1 MQALMQRNDALSV
14 INYQKN
20 YNFYFTISSFHQIMN
35 VSNVAEFR
43 LENSTFVAE
52 EKGRS
57 DDKLK
62 YLAILFGTVTLLTNG
77 ILFIMMLLKRPM
89 KKIDK
94 LTAVIAMGS
103 APLGLAYMISN
114 IQKLVMRSAVR
125 NITSLQCL
133 MIAPQLTLYMFAE
146 PVISYALLLM
156 AMDSFIAL
164 MFMNSRWKV
173 DDNNIN
179 FYLVLSVILPCICV
193 ITLWVVVYYNDRL
206 CADCSI
212 PVVLPQWFFVSFNS
226 VLAFLG
232 YLSVLLFSVA
242 GVGFNLRKSTCTGVR
257 LIQIRRQITILKQT
271 AITVAFSFMIQTVPC
286 TCSVWFAFNKGSPVI
301 NQYGWLVCNASY
313 SLYAIYRILRAP
325 AVRRQCQK
333 WFCCKTDQPV
343 ASSMVKVVAYS
354 AGEGN
359 KHSST
364 LPENLC
370 CRRAYADFDF
380 FIGVQLHDIFALY
393 CIISLE
399 YNLDTNNLRTRDIQF
414 KKFKCTM
421 TSYYCSLVVCM
432 HANWS
437 VEEES
442 EQSPFQPIVY
452 ENSDKTMHHL
462 CIQGNFRHTYNLCME
477 YVTEAIKREEETFNI
492 NILQLVF
499 GIICIISNGMLLHLF
514 ALRSAEKKAYSLQQG
529 FYFGC
534 MLNGFAYVGYLGR
547 RFAVGKRVC
556 FIRSIFCVI
565 LPPYSILF
573 SISDIHMSVNIFFI
587 ALDCFTAVIK
597 RKKMFFIVQSVI
609 QHSWKICIFAD
620 ICHSFLLIIQCLTKK
635 ELVLTYCWYYE
646 IVCAMYFKIHLA
658 FIALCD
664 IFAIALYVASSI
676 AILFSRSTYSCVRKI
691 QIKRQIV
698 VMKQIILMVLFA
710 VFCQLI
716 PYTFVLIT
724 QFFDLNKKYQWQI
737 YMWTIQPVGLSIAP
751 LCRLFTDS
759 KLLSAMKNYNPLLS
773 SVLKSKMKSSSSN
786 HVMPLNLKCKVTPK

>member
-1 MQALMQRNDALSV
+1 M
-14 INYQKN
+14 K
-20 YNFYFTISSFHQIMN
+20 IMN

-133 MIAPQLTLYMFAE
+133 LIAPQLTLYTFAE

-343 ASSMVKVVAYS
+343 ASSMVKVGAYS

-370 CRRAYADFDF
+370 CRRF
-380 FIGVQLHDIFALY
+380 
-393 CIISLE
+393 S
-399 YNLDTNNLRTRDIQF
+399 F
-414 KKFKCTM
+414 KT
-421 TSYYCSLVVCM
+421 L
-432 HANWS
+432 NS
-437 VEEES
+437 VRPCNE
-442 EQSPFQPIVY
+442 
-452 ENSDKTMHHL
+452 
-462 CIQGNFRHTYNLCME
+462 
-477 YVTEAIKREEETFNI
+477 
-492 NILQLVF
+492 
-499 GIICIISNGMLLHLF
+499 
-514 ALRSAEKKAYSLQQG
+514 
-529 FYFGC
+529 
-534 MLNGFAYVGYLGR
+534 
-547 RFAVGKRVC
+547 
-556 FIRSIFCVI
+556 
-565 LPPYSILF
+565 
-573 SISDIHMSVNIFFI
+573 
-587 ALDCFTAVIK
+587 
-597 RKKMFFIVQSVI
+597 
-609 QHSWKICIFAD
+609 
-620 ICHSFLLIIQCLTKK
+620 
-635 ELVLTYCWYYE
+635 
-646 IVCAMYFKIHLA
+646 
-658 FIALCD
+658 
-664 IFAIALYVASSI
+664 
-676 AILFSRSTYSCVRKI
+676 
-691 QIKRQIV
+691 
-698 VMKQIILMVLFA
+698 
-710 VFCQLI
+710 
-716 PYTFVLIT
+716 
-724 QFFDLNKKYQWQI
+724 
-737 YMWTIQPVGLSIAP
+737 
-751 LCRLFTDS
+751 
-759 KLLSAMKNYNPLLS
+759 
-773 SVLKSKMKSSSSN
+773 
-786 HVMPLNLKCKVTPK
+786 

>member
-1 MQALMQRNDALSV
+1 MSIIKHYENAEPVKLTNSIAFMTDLFVMQALMQRNDVLS
-14 INYQKN
+14 
-20 YNFYFTISSFHQIMN
+20 IMN

-370 CRRAYADFDF
+370 CR
-380 FIGVQLHDIFALY
+380 H
-393 CIISLE
+393 
-399 YNLDTNNLRTRDIQF
+399 TNNLRTRDIQF

-421 TSYYCSLVVCM
+421 TSYYCSLILIT
-432 HANWS
+432 AKTT
-437 VEEES
+437 

-462 CIQGNFRHTYNLCME
+462 CIQDNFRHTYNLCME

-514 ALRSAEKKAYSLQQG
+514 ALRSAEKKAYSLQQDG
-529 FYFGC
+529 
-534 MLNGFAYVGYLGR
+534 L
-547 RFAVGKRVC
+547 
-556 FIRSIFCVI
+556 
-565 LPPYSILF
+565 
-573 SISDIHMSVNIFFI
+573 
-587 ALDCFTAVIK
+587 
-597 RKKMFFIVQSVI
+597 
-609 QHSWKICIFAD
+609 
-620 ICHSFLLIIQCLTKK
+620 
-635 ELVLTYCWYYE
+635 
-646 IVCAMYFKIHLA
+646 
-658 FIALCD
+658 
-664 IFAIALYVASSI
+664 
-676 AILFSRSTYSCVRKI
+676 
-691 QIKRQIV
+691 
-698 VMKQIILMVLFA
+698 
-710 VFCQLI
+710 QLEEE
-716 PYTFVLIT
+716 
-724 QFFDLNKKYQWQI
+724 
-737 YMWTIQPVGLSIAP
+737 
-751 LCRLFTDS
+751 
-759 KLLSAMKNYNPLLS
+759 
-773 SVLKSKMKSSSSN
+773 SVL
-786 HVMPLNLKCKVTPK
+786 

>member
-1 MQALMQRNDALSV
+1 MSIIKHYENAEPVKLTNSIAFMSDLFVMQALMQRNDALSV

-370 CRRAYADFDF
+370 CRHLD
-380 FIGVQLHDIFALY
+380 Y
-393 CIISLE
+393 CKNHLSPVKMRI
-399 YNLDTNNLRTRDIQF
+399 
-414 KKFKCTM
+414 C
-421 TSYYCSLVVCM
+421 
-432 HANWS
+432 
-437 VEEES
+437 S

-547 RFAVGKRVC
+547 RFAVGKR
-556 FIRSIFCVI
+556 
-565 LPPYSILF
+565 
-573 SISDIHMSVNIFFI
+573 
-587 ALDCFTAVIK
+587 
-597 RKKMFFIVQSVI
+597 
-609 QHSWKICIFAD
+609 
-620 ICHSFLLIIQCLTKK
+620 K

-786 HVMPLNLKCKVTPK
+786 HVMPLNLKCK

>member
-1 MQALMQRNDALSV
+1 MQ
-14 INYQKN
+14 N

-62 YLAILFGTVTLLTNG
+62 YLAILFGTITLLTNG

-133 MIAPQLTLYMFAE
+133 IIAPQLTLYMFAE

-370 CRRAYADFDF
+370 CR
-380 FIGVQLHDIFALY
+380 H
-393 CIISLE
+393 
-399 YNLDTNNLRTRDIQF
+399 
-414 KKFKCTM
+414 
-421 TSYYCSLVVCM
+421 
-432 HANWS
+432 
-437 VEEES
+437 
-442 EQSPFQPIVY
+442 
-452 ENSDKTMHHL
+452 KTMHHL
-462 CIQGNFRHTYNLCME
+462 CIQDNFRRTYNLCME

-547 RFAVGKRVC
+547 RFAVGRRVF
-556 FIRSIFCVI
+556 FIRSIFCLI

-573 SISDIHMSVNIFFI
+573 SISDIHMS
-587 ALDCFTAVIK
+587 
-597 RKKMFFIVQSVI
+597 
-609 QHSWKICIFAD
+609 
-620 ICHSFLLIIQCLTKK
+620 K

-759 KLLSAMKNYNPLLS
+759 KLLSAMKNCNPLLS

-786 HVMPLNLKCKVTPK
+786 HVVPLNLNCKVTPK